1 MDAFYMMEAS
11 VATTSGKTKV
21 EIKSGG
27 KLSEVGKTVLLSN
40 IMKALNFDPDSIS
53 DLAIVSVAFEH
64 CKDEKISG

>member
-11 VATTSGKTKV
+11 VTTHSDKTKV

-27 KLSEVGKTVLLSN
+27 KLTEVGKTVLLSN
-40 IMKALNFDPDSIS
+40 IMKALNLDPDSLS

-64 CKDEKISG
+64 CQDVKISG